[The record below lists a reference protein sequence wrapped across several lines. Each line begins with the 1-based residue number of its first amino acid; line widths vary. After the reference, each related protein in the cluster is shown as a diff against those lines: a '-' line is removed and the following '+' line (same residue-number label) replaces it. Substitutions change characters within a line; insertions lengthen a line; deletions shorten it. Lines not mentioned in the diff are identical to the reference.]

1 MTALTF
7 VHTVLRL
14 IGIFSGFVVVF
25 GLLTGRRL
33 DGWTA
38 IFLATTVATS
48 VTGFLFPFHRFL
60 PSHGI
65 GVISLIALAVAIV
78 ARYGRQLAGA
88 WRHSWQRGSLLLVL
102 FVVIGIFAAIKF
114 RNEAVGTA

>member
-60 PSHGI
+60 PSYGI

-78 ARYGRQLAGA
+78 SRYGRQLAGA
-88 WRHSWQRGSLLLVL
+88 WRHSWQRSSLLLVL